1 MSDASRWVLVARV
14 ALLTVAIGA
23 VGVAVWIARPG
34 GGASLDPAALYV
46 CPMHPDVTSNVPGA
60 CPICRMEL
68 EAREGTGAATPQGS
82 GVRASSYMYFDIP
95 RRRGMGP
102 GTPDP
107 AWVDEHGDIVA
118 VLYDDEL
125 HALPTRARAKFVL
138 STPESPEISV
148 RATEA
153 AAEPWDESTSVL
165 RFRPDRS
172 ATAVD
177 ASSTHALPALPEGS
191 LGWLALVDRGR
202 EPPLVPAG
210 ALLEDDRG
218 FYVLVASAGRIGKRA
233 VHVGKVF
240 GGMAFVLSGLGP
252 RDSVLTRSAFFVDA
266 ERQMSGQT
274 AIGLEP

>member
-1 MSDASRWVLVARV
+1 MDS
-14 ALLTVAIGA
+14 
-23 VGVAVWIARPG
+23 
-34 GGASLDPAALYV
+34 AALYV
-46 CPMHPDVTSNVPGA
+46 CPMHPDVTSNAPGV
-60 CPICRMEL
+60 CPICRMDL
-68 EAREGTGAATPQGS
+68 EARETTGTATPQGS
-82 GVRASSYMYFDIP
+82 GVHASSYMYFDIP

-107 AWVDEHGDIVA
+107 ARIDERGDIVA

-125 HALPTRARAKFVL
+125 QGLPARARAKFVM
-138 STPESPEISV
+138 TAGEGPEIPV
-148 RATEA
+148 RAADTA
-153 AAEPWDESTSVL
+153 PEPWDASTSIL

-172 ATAVD
+172 ADRTD
-177 ASSTHALPALPEGS
+177 ARTSPAPASLPEGS
-191 LGWLALVDRGR
+191 LGWLVLVDRGR
-202 EPPLVPAG
+202 EPPLVPAS
-210 ALLEDDRG
+210 ALLEDGRG